1 MELRICHLYH
11 DILDLYGDVGNIICM
26 KKRLEWRGIDCTV
39 TNLSLGQKLCED
51 DFDIIFIGSG
61 REDEQM
67 RVLADMQE
75 LKAAA
80 LRSAAE
86 KGIVILAIG
95 GGFELLGRDYRSLSG
110 ESFDF
115 AGVLNMSVR
124 AEKERSTG
132 NYSFRCTEENGGF
145 DIVAFENHAG
155 RCFPDSELAPLGY
168 VSSGSGNNGQDGS
181 EGARYKNVF
190 GSYGHG
196 SLLPKNPGLCDLI
209 LKTALEHKYG
219 SVTLAPLDDSIEQAA
234 HDYMARRLAK

>member
-26 KKRLEWRGIDCTV
+26 KKRLEWRGIGCTV
-39 TNLSLGQKLCED
+39 TNLSLGRKLCED

-61 REDEQM
+61 RETEQM
-67 RVLADMQE
+67 RILADMQE
-75 LKAAA
+75 LKAPA
-80 LRSAAE
+80 LRSAAD

-145 DIVAFENHAG
+145 DVVAFENHAG
-155 RCFPDSELAPLGY
+155 RCFPDAGLAPLGH

-196 SLLPKNPGLCDLI
+196 SLLPKNPGLCDFI

-219 SVTLAPLDDSIEQAA
+219 PVTLDPLDDSIEQAA
-234 HDYMARRLAK
+234 HEYMSRRLAI